1 DVMKQVYIQQSNI
14 ISPLGF
20 TTDENFEAVRTGK
33 TGIRKLKL
41 NGIFD
46 ETFVSSIDEDQAEV
60 LFARF
65 GLRSESSR
73 IEKLAIAALFPLI
86 QDRKTLGNSLL
97 IVSTTKGNVKALAE
111 NDTEAG
117 GIPTLAKNIATYF

>member
-1 DVMKQVYIQQSNI
+1 
-14 ISPLGF
+14 
-20 TTDENFEAVRTGK
+20 
-33 TGIRKLKL
+33 
-41 NGIFD
+41 
-46 ETFVSSIDEDQAEV
+46 VSSIDEDQAEV

-73 IEKLAIAALFPLI
+73 IAKLAIAALFPLI

-111 NDTEAG
+111 NDTEASD
-117 GIPTLAKNIATYF
+117 IPTLAKNIATYFGFQKEPLIVSNACVSGLMALSIAKRFLQLGLFEEVYIVA